1 MQYPRTERDH
11 AASPDRI
18 LEVGL
23 GFQAAKVLL
32 SAVRLDLFTVLAERP
47 MPYEELRARLDLH
60 PRSARDFLDALV
72 ALGMLHRTGGDLADG
87 VPDGL
92 DGPDDPEGPGGDCG
106 TYANTPSTARYL
118 DRGRSTYIGGFLEMA
133 DNRLYDFWGGL
144 AEALRTGEPQNEVK
158 KSRDGGDLFD
168 SLYEEPARLTEF
180 QQAMTG
186 LSARSAHALAEA
198 FDWSGHR
205 TVADIGCAEGAL
217 LTHLLR
223 ERPHLEGIGFD
234 LPAVAGNFHGL
245 LERSGLADRLSFTGG
260 DFLTGPLPTADVLI
274 LGHVLHDWDLPTKR
288 MLLRKAYE
296 ALPEGG
302 AVIVCEALIDD
313 DRRENATGLLTSL
326 NMLIET
332 TGGFDF
338 TGADCRR
345 WLAGAGFGDNWVR
358 RLTGTQSMAVGVK

>member
-1 MQYPRTERDH
+1 MQYPRTERDQ

-18 LEVGL
+18 LDVGL

-47 MPYEELRARLDLH
+47 MPYEELRVRLDLH

-72 ALGMLHRTGGDLADG
+72 ALGMLHRTGGDLDGADG
-87 VPDGL
+87 PA
-92 DGPDDPEGPGGDCG
+92 DDRG
-106 TYANTPSTARYL
+106 TYANTPATARYL
-118 DRGRSTYIGGFLEMA
+118 DRGQSTYIGGFLEMA

-158 KSRDGGDLFD
+158 KSREGGDLFD

-186 LSARSAHALAEA
+186 LSARSAHAIAEA
-198 FDWSGHR
+198 FDWSGRR

-217 LTHLLR
+217 LTQLLR
-223 ERPHLEGIGFD
+223 VRPHLEGIGFD
-234 LPAVAGNFHGL
+234 LPAVAGNFHGRL
-245 LERSGLADRLSFTGG
+245 RSSGLADRLSFIGG

-274 LGHVLHDWDLPTKR
+274 FGHVLHDWDLPTKR

-302 AVIVCEALIDD
+302 AVIVYESLIDD
-313 DRRENATGLLTSL
+313 DRRQNATGLLMSL

-345 WLAGAGFGDNWVR
+345 WLAEAGFGENWVR
-358 RLTGTQSMAVGVK
+358 HLAGAQSIAVGVK